1 MWATRL
7 FEAVFSLGT
16 LHECLSSSTWGRA
29 YSYLFL
35 VFMYVVMLNLL
46 IAIMSN
52 TFSVVEEA
60 SVEAYQLT
68 FAQLVVYWLRHDPN
82 PNPIPHPN
90 PNPNPNPNPSS
101 SCRILTLTLTRHG
114 SPPSATT
121 PCRILRMPYELGLGC
136 CWLGEQCGAAAGVK
150 PEARLAAALEE
161 PVKRWLRRRHGA
173 APADVKL
180 PSAQFRQLRKG
191 ALLEHVL
198 DYYSEHEADQAQ
210 AERWRVHLGKDG
222 DRRSKALRAQIEKKV
237 RRG

>member
-1 MWATRL
+1 
-7 FEAVFSLGT
+7 
-16 LHECLSSSTWGRA
+16 
-29 YSYLFL
+29 
-35 VFMYVVMLNLL
+35 MLNLL

-68 FAQLVVYWLRHDPN
+68 FAQLVVYW
-82 PNPIPHPN
+82 
-90 PNPNPNPNPSS
+90 
-101 SCRILTLTLTRHG
+101 HG

-121 PCRILRMPYELGLGC
+121 PCRILRMPYEVGLGC

-150 PEARLAAALEE
+150 PAQARLAAALEE
-161 PVKRWLRRRHGA
+161 PVKRWKRRRNGT

-180 PSAQFRQLRKG
+180 PSAQFKQLRRG

-237 RRG
+237 REGERALAGEKHERFARPHTQHTPRRAT